1 MNKPR
6 LIDANELIGALRE
19 SHKHHA
25 NNSKEESLLM
35 RDIAIVNEMPIAYD
49 IDKVVEQ
56 LEGKIEHELIYSPDG
71 VNVVGAKHHY
81 DIDIFEAIE
90 IVRKGG
96 VNNDNVD

>member
-6 LIDANELIGALRE
+6 LIDANELIEALRE

-35 RDIAIVNEMPIAYD
+35 RDIAILNEQPTAYD

-56 LEGKIEHELIYSPDG
+56 LEEELKTYVDASNIFVQEIYDG
-71 VNVVGAKHHY
+71 MVFGMEK
-81 DIDIFEAIE
+81 AIE
-90 IVRKGG
+90 IVKKGG
-96 VNNDNVD
+96 CK